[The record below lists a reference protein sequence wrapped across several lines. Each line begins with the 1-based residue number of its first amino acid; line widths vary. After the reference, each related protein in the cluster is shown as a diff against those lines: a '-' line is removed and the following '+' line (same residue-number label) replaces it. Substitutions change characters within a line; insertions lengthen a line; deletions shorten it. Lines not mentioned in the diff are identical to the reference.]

1 MPCQAKGAWKVKSAG
16 GKVEQP
22 KRPQYK
28 GGRNP
33 HIKDGLGHTHG
44 GKTNGRKVINGY
56 ECVQFMNKGQKGID
70 RSVQIVAQGQPRA
83 APQPMGGSAAVKGGS
98 AAPHRKGKT
107 TSYSSAHVKP
117 KKKVSHPEQVVQK
130 PKKSIWVTPNRY
142 AYQPKA
148 KTPP

>member
-1 MPCQAKGAWKVKSAG
+1 MS
-16 GKVEQP
+16 
-22 KRPQYK
+22 
-28 GGRNP
+28 
-33 HIKDGLGHTHG
+33 
-44 GKTNGRKVINGY
+44 
-56 ECVQFMNKGQKGID
+56 KGQEGID
-70 RSVQIVAQGQPRA
+70 RSAQMVAQGQPRA

-148 KTPP
+148 KTPPQCLDSNFVLQHNSKGEVFAKFVGND